1 MSKIAA
7 ENLGSA
13 HSAGLMSR
21 LAYARAKQAGAD
33 VGRLLKKSGLT
44 LNEIDDASVRL
55 SAQKQIEFVE
65 LIADKI
71 KDPNLGFHLARKFDL
86 RTIGLLYY
94 VAASAKTLGDALVKA
109 ARCSTI
115 VNDGILLGVRHDTS
129 LQVSFKYRDVPRYTD
144 QQQIEFWITSL
155 VRLVRHLTNREIHP
169 LRIRVVHHK
178 NSATDDVRK
187 FLGVQIEGDA
197 NVDRIDFAGATWN
210 LPVVNADPYLHQLLL
225 RVCEDTLAQRR
236 MRGNPFR
243 IRIENAIV
251 ELLPHG
257 HATVENVAHK
267 LRTSPRKLAR
277 RLSAEG
283 LTFSRVLRDLRA
295 TLAHRYLA
303 DKELSVSHIAW
314 LLGYK
319 EAAAFTNAF
328 RRWSGKSPRAARAE
342 MTIR

>member
-1 MSKIAA
+1 MVAGS
-7 ENLGSA
+7 LSSA
-13 HSAGLMSR
+13 HSAGLISR
-21 LAYARAKQAGAD
+21 LAYARANQTGAD
-33 VGRLLKKSGLT
+33 VGKLLKKSGLT
-44 LNEIDDASVRL
+44 FNEIYDASVRI

-71 KDPNLGFHLARKFDL
+71 EDPNLGFHLARTFDL

-94 VAASAKTLGDALVKA
+94 VAASAKTLGDALLKA

-115 VNDGILLGVRHDTS
+115 INDGVLLGIRHDAS
-129 LQVSFKYRDVPRYTD
+129 LRVSFKYRDLPRYAD
-144 QQQIEFWITSL
+144 QQQIEFWITTL

-169 LRIRVVHHK
+169 LRVRVVHHK
-178 NSATDDVRK
+178 NDSIDDVKK
-187 FLGVQIEGDA
+187 FLGAPIEGDSSF
-197 NVDRIDFAGATWN
+197 DRIDFAGSVWN
-210 LPVVNADPYLHQLLL
+210 LPVVNADPFLHRLLL

-236 MRGNPFR
+236 MRGSPFR
-243 IRIENAIV
+243 IRVENAVV

-267 LRTSPRKLAR
+267 LHTSPRKLAR
-277 RLSAEG
+277 RLSAER

-319 EAAAFTNAF
+319 EASAFTNAF
-328 RRWSGKSPRAARAE
+328 RRWSGKSPRAARAALA
-342 MTIR
+342 TP